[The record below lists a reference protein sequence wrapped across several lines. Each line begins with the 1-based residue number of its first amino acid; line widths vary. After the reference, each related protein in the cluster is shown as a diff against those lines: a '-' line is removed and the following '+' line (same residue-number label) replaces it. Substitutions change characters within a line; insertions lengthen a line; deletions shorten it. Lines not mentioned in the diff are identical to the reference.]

1 MPVTYKLIA
10 TLTVSTA
17 TQATLEF
24 TSIPG
29 TFDDL
34 VVHASLRG
42 TTAQLYE
49 LTYLEFNNSTAN
61 LSSRGLEGNGS
72 TVSSYTNPTIYI
84 NAANGANS
92 TSDTFS
98 SHFIYVPNYAGGT
111 NKSVSVDGV
120 TENNA
125 TTAYASLQ
133 AGLWSQTAAI
143 TSIKIKPTG
152 SFVQY
157 STATLYGIKKS

>member
-1 MPVTYKLIA
+1 MATTYEKIASVTVGSGGAANI
-10 TLTVSTA
+10 
-17 TQATLEF
+17 EF

-125 TTAYASLQ
+125 TTAYASIQ
-133 AGLWSQTAAI
+133 AGLWSQTGAI
-143 TSIKIKPTG
+143 TSLKLKPTG
-152 SFVQY
+152 NFVQH